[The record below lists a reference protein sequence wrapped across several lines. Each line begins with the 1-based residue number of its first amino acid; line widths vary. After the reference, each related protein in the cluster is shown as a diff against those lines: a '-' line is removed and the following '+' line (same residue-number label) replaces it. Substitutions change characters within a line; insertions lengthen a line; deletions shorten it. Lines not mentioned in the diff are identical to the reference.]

1 MTSLLKRIPRMMWM
15 MWIPRLPVGSRGEAV
30 VAVADLAD
38 DFEGSTTPPAEDHH
52 DEMDI
57 DDDQDVSS
65 VLSSVQQSIMS
76 SSATSQTEPL
86 ARPEITRTSGGDD
99 ISINFDLHKIRSNYL
114 RVVPRLARAHSPT
127 SQDDGTVLEDAG
139 IRNVDDEA
147 RVVQV
152 LSRIIDKTD
161 FAEMEVVGQFNLG
174 FIIVRRRNL
183 VASSRMMDDLF
194 VVDQHA
200 ADEKYN
206 FERLQQTTV
215 IRSQKLFR

>member
-1 MTSLLKRIPRMMWM
+1 M
-15 MWIPRLPVGSRGEAV
+15 

-99 ISINFDLHKIRSNYL
+99 ISINFDLPKFDQITSGWCLVLQEHTPQHHKMMALSWKMPGFATLTMRLELCKCS
-114 RVVPRLARAHSPT
+114 RVSLTRQTLQKWRLSAS
-127 SQDDGTVLEDAG
+127 
-139 IRNVDDEA
+139 
-147 RVVQV
+147 
-152 LSRIIDKTD
+152 
-161 FAEMEVVGQFNLG
+161 FNLG
-174 FIIVRRRNL
+174 FIIARRRKS